1 MALDRTLP
9 QFLLRAN
16 RRGTTHNI
24 FLLFF
29 FLCASV
35 LVITKG
41 NLLSLAGVYTISFLG
56 VMTLFAVGNMLLKS
70 RRAKLSR
77 PVVAGWGTVIFAA
90 LATLAA
96 ILGNIAIDPRNLL
109 YFCIYFAVT
118 VVAVGIMFLR
128 IQILNLVLHVAS
140 HIGRRVQSVSDRLRT
155 RVKSKID
162 EINSLGIIY
171 FTKGDDV
178 ANLNRALLYVRNNE
192 SVRILRVV
200 HVYREQSEI
209 PEDLEKDLEL
219 LDEVY
224 PEIKIEFI
232 LRQGEFNP
240 DMIESL
246 SRELGVAKN
255 YMFIG
260 APGETF
266 PYGLRELGGVRL
278 II

>member
-1 MALDRTLP
+1 
-9 QFLLRAN
+9 
-16 RRGTTHNI
+16 
-24 FLLFF
+24 
-29 FLCASV
+29 
-35 LVITKG
+35 
-41 NLLSLAGVYTISFLG
+41 
-56 VMTLFAVGNMLLKS
+56 MTLFAVGNMLLKM
-70 RRAKLSR
+70 RRAKLLR
-77 PVVAGWGTVIFAA
+77 PVVAGWGTVIV
-90 LATLAA
+90 ATIATVA
-96 ILGNIAIDPRNLL
+96 GILGNIAIDPKNLL
-109 YFCIYFAVT
+109 YFFIYFSFT
-118 VVAVGIMFLR
+118 VLAVGAMFLR
-128 IQILNLVLHVAS
+128 IQILKLVLHVAS
-140 HIGRRVQSVSDRLRT
+140 HVGRRVQSVSDRLRR
-155 RVKSKID
+155 RVMGKID

-200 HVYREQSEI
+200 HVYREKSEI
-209 PEDLEKDLEL
+209 PEDLAADLEL

-232 LRQGEFNP
+232 LKQGEFDP

-246 SRELGVAKN
+246 SREFGVAKN

-260 APGETF
+260 APGEKF